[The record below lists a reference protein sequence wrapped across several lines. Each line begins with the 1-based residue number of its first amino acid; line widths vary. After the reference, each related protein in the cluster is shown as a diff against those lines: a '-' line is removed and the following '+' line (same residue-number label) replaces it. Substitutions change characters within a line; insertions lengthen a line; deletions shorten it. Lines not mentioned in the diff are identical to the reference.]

1 MDGSGE
7 DYADPEISP
16 ESRRES
22 VFGSRPPTVGGGKHK
37 SSISILPIPNER
49 DWKVARIIYAL
60 LRLTV
65 PTNFFQIWNEEYK
78 SEFKIVI
85 IDKPNKVTPYNYCL
99 LDYICV
105 TGFVRNLD
113 LIHLKSF

>member
-22 VFGSRPPTVGGGKHK
+22 VFGSRPPTVGGGGKHK

-60 LRLTV
+60 LRL
-65 PTNFFQIWNEEYK
+65 
-78 SEFKIVI
+78 
-85 IDKPNKVTPYNYCL
+85 
-99 LDYICV
+99 
-105 TGFVRNLD
+105 
-113 LIHLKSF
+113 

>member
-1 MDGSGE
+1 MDGSGG

-49 DWKVARIIYAL
+49 D
-60 LRLTV
+60 
-65 PTNFFQIWNEEYK
+65 
-78 SEFKIVI
+78 
-85 IDKPNKVTPYNYCL
+85 
-99 LDYICV
+99 
-105 TGFVRNLD
+105 
-113 LIHLKSF
+113 